1 VPRTRTTKKLAQRI
15 DLNYFQK
22 PRPFRRW
29 RFWLSV
35 AAPLAAIVWL
45 GWHGLR
51 GDPRVYSAGQLSRAH
66 AVFANKC
73 SACHVTRAGLFSER
87 TSDSACLACHDGA
100 IHHASQTFTPSCAAC
115 HSDHRGA
122 IRLAE
127 VSEESC
133 TQCHANLETRDGPA
147 HYFTHIHS
155 FNDDH
160 PEFAVL
166 RSGQPDRGTIKVNH
180 YLHLQPNLTG
190 PNGRVQL
197 VCADCH
203 RPAGSTEPWRFGSGA
218 ATAAPPPAASNES
231 AGMPPAFTQA
241 APAAYMAPA
250 TYAQTCSGCHLLT
263 FDKRFS
269 DQVPHDTPEKIHAFV
284 LAKFQ
289 TYIATHPAD
298 LRELRDPNRDLPEK
312 PVAADYRVLT
322 PPQWVAEHTAQAED
336 LLWRKTCK
344 QCHTLNFSQAVAPA
358 PNNPAPL
365 PAVAPSNVTT
375 RYMPDAKFDHSQHR
389 LVSCESCHAATRTSQ
404 QNADILLPGI
414 ATCRTCHNAGTQ
426 SAESRCFECHTY
438 HGPASLRIPFP
449 RPPFDIPANAQN
461 GNRDL
466 DENQWPLE

>member
-35 AAPLAAIVWL
+35 TAPVAAMVWL

-73 SACHVTRAGLFSER
+73 SACHVMRAGLFTEK

-100 IHHASQTFTPSCAAC
+100 IHHASQTFTPSCGSC
-115 HSDHRGA
+115 HADHRGA

-147 HYFTHIHS
+147 HYFTHIRS
-155 FNDDH
+155 FNGDH

-166 RSGQPDRGTIKVNH
+166 RSGQPERGTIKVNH

-203 RPAGSTEPWRFGSGA
+203 RPAADAQPWRFGSGIASA
-218 ATAAPPPAASNES
+218 AIAPAASNES
-231 AGMPPAFTQA
+231 AGRPPSFTQA
-241 APAAYMAPA
+241 SPAAYMAPA

-269 DQVPHDTPEKIHAFV
+269 EQVPHDTPQKIHTFV
-284 LAKFQ
+284 VAKFQ
-289 TYIATHPAD
+289 AYIAAHPSE
-298 LRELRDPNRDLPEK
+298 LRELRNPGRDLPEK
-312 PVAADYRVLT
+312 PVPADYRVLT
-322 PPQWVAEHTAQAED
+322 PTQWVAEHTAQAED

-344 QCHTLNFSQAVAPA
+344 QCHTLNFSPEAASA

-365 PAVAPSNVTT
+365 PAIAPSNFTT

-389 LVSCESCHAATRTSQ
+389 LVSCESCHVATRTSQ
-404 QNADILLPGI
+404 QTADILLPGI
-414 ATCRTCHNAGTQ
+414 ATCRACHNTGTQ
-426 SAESRCFECHTY
+426 AAESRCFECHTY
-438 HGPASLRIPFP
+438 HDPGQRKFAPGQFALPDLLQSMTLNRTETPADGL
-449 RPPFDIPANAQN
+449 
-461 GNRDL
+461 
-466 DENQWPLE
+466 